1 MSACMKT
8 ITLDDE
14 AYARLRAWKRN
25 KGDSFSVVVKRMV
38 PEAGTLG
45 AMEQFASRRIASEEK
60 DQHMETAI
68 EQRNAAQ
75 HDPWT

>member
-1 MSACMKT
+1 MNRSMKT

-14 AYARLRAWKRN
+14 AYLRLKAWKRA

-45 AMEQFASRRIASEEK
+45 AMEKFVSQRTLTKAKDDILEK
-60 DQHMETAI
+60 SI
-68 EQRNAAQ
+68 NQRLPGKSN
-75 HDPWT
+75 PWI

>member
-1 MSACMKT
+1 MKT

-14 AYARLRAWKRN
+14 AYSRLKAWKRH

-45 AMEQFASRRIASEEK
+45 AMEQFAAQRIPSEEK
-60 DQHMETAI
+60 DQLMEAAI
-68 EQRNAAQ
+68 GQRAPAR